1 MAASDLIFGQALSF
15 VQLFKSTTPLDVY
28 TVLFVTLPT
37 PSCLDTCMYPRIYVA
52 THYSTSPLLSA
63 WGVSSAVD
71 TRRIQ
76 PRAQAKKQ
84 HTNPT
89 LHQCMPYS
97 ASVTKTP
104 SGKPTSDMFMRR
116 DIDCALSKVLTSPFI
131 STDFCRL
138 ALVPVSSRVAASDLI
153 SAYPTSCLRMVS
165 AAVRRSCHGCAFSV
179 QVPRSGHIWKLEL
192 ISYPACHRLVLRG
205 HMSSSVGRYGS
216 CRALNEP
223 IVREF
228 TDALCE

>member
-1 MAASDLIFGQALSF
+1 MAASDLIIFGQALSL

-37 PSCLDTCMYPRIYVA
+37 PSCLDTCMYPRILCGYTLLHVSA
-52 THYSTSPLLSA
+52 TFRVGRLECGRHSPDPTTSPSQKTTYE
-63 WGVSSAVD
+63 SD
-71 TRRIQ
+71 T
-76 PRAQAKKQ
+76 PPM
-84 HTNPT
+84 H
-89 LHQCMPYS
+89 
-97 ASVTKTP
+97 
-104 SGKPTSDMFMRR
+104 
-116 DIDCALSKVLTSPFI
+116 ALFCVGNENTVRPFI

-153 SAYPTSCLRMVS
+153 SAYPNSCLRMVS

-228 TDALCE
+228 TDALCD